1 MFAVER
7 QKYICDTLERDG
19 SAAINDL
26 AAALDV
32 SAETIRRD
40 LLALEEQGKLSRIHG
55 GAVRKIGV
63 PEHKSLSTRLDSR
76 TKEKAELSEYA
87 CSFINNGDFI
97 AIDCGSTA
105 VKLAEAIA
113 KRFSFLNV
121 ITNSLDVFNILRTNK
136 GIKLVLIGGNFDE
149 EENGFSGLNT
159 IEMIKRYNVSK
170 FFMFPS
176 GISLKFGIT
185 GYGEDIC
192 YVQKA
197 FFEISDEIYVLADS
211 EKFEKRAFE
220 KTAETDKSYTYITDS
235 SLSDVIKQSF
245 IDEGMKIVSCADDLK
260 RSEIGAGGAKNE

>member
-1 MFAVER
+1 MELFAVER

-97 AIDCGSTA
+97 AI
-105 VKLAEAIA
+105 
-113 KRFSFLNV
+113 
-121 ITNSLDVFNILRTNK
+121 DVFNILRTNK

-245 IDEGMKIVSCADDLK
+245 VDEGMKIVSCADDLK
-260 RSEIGAGGAKNE
+260 RSEMGAGGAKDE